1 MWVLGA
7 VPRRSGV
14 GGETRGY
21 ILTYGESNRLL
32 VSIPLLRCDVASV
45 RSTLLRIPSE
55 WGEILAGAIPWYDS
69 RDKQT
74 DRFHSLDPGTTFLNW
89 NPVEVI
95 GPYSWEQKREYT
107 SRNFV
112 PANQLVQHSSLGEYF
127 RRS

>member
-1 MWVLGA
+1 VWVLGA

-14 GGETRGY
+14 GGEARGY

-55 WGEILAGAIPWYDS
+55 WGEILTGAIPWYDS

-89 NPVEVI
+89 NPVEVLTLGNKSVNI
-95 GPYSWEQKREYT
+95 RLVT
-107 SRNFV
+107 FTV
-112 PANQLVQHSSLGEYF
+112 PANQLVQRSSLGEYF